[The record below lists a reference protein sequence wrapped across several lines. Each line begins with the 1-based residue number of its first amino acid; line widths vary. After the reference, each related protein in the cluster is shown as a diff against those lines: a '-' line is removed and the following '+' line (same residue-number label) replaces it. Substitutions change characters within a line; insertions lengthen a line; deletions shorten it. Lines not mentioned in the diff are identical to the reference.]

1 MEYAGLFAGDDAGRE
16 YFYVGHGAVVAVGF
30 GFFDFVNDVHSA
42 DYLAEHGVLTVEVGR
57 ASLCGVCLALFGVIA
72 CGSER
77 CLASGFGYEGVLKRG

>member
-42 DYLAEHGVLTVEVGR
+42 DYLAEHGVL
-57 ASLCGVCLALFGVIA
+57 ASRWGEPPCVAYVWRCSAL
-72 CGSER
+72 
-77 CLASGFGYEGVLKRG
+77 